1 MYNNNIVTFRI
12 GLMNMN
18 TTNLQTVCF
27 DKSELQVYIVLI
39 VCIVA
44 ITIYLWTQT
53 TENMANVQLHTT
65 LSNKEL
71 LDRIRSLQDDLYDC
85 TTSKQRCERQLSEM
99 QSTKQT
105 TLPTTFLN
113 RIYNPLVPP
122 ERSYVG
128 RKMMSSRDQ
137 YDQYQPVGF
146 IYNTTDRYPLFAR
159 PKYPGK
165 TDKYEYYIID
175 ETRNRLKI
183 PFRSRNDNELF
194 DNDTIFIDVLNSEFT
209 VKIYEYE
216 GFRYNPDL

>member
-1 MYNNNIVTFRI
+1 
-12 GLMNMN
+12 MNRAD
-18 TTNLQTVCF
+18 LQTVCF
-27 DKSELQVYIVLI
+27 NRSELQVYVVLI

-44 ITIYLWTQT
+44 IGIYLWSQT
-53 TENMANVQLHTT
+53 TENMANVQLYTT
-65 LSNKEL
+65 LTNKEL
-71 LDRIRSLQDDLYDC
+71 LSRIQSLQDDLYDC
-85 TTSKQRCERQLSEM
+85 TTSKQRCERELSET
-99 QSTKQT
+99 QTTKQRCESDSQ
-105 TLPTTFLN
+105 TTFLN

-128 RKMMSSRDQ
+128 KKMMSSTSQ
-137 YDQYQPVGF
+137 YNEYQPIGF
-146 IYNTTDRYPLFAR
+146 LYNTTDRYPLFAR

-209 VKIYEYE
+209 VKIYEYD